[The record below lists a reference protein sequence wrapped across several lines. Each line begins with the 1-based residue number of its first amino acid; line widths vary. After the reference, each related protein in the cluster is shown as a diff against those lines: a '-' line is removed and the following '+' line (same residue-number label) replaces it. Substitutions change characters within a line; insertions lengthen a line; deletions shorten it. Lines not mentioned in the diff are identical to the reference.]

1 MRELGYALLIREKS
15 VSVVEPMISCEQ
27 QFQDLLRASP
37 GQLAF
42 QDIAEMNLL
51 CAHGLP
57 GAEDMD
63 VRTYLR
69 ILGHWT
75 KAIQEKCRRLLPHF
89 CANPESVG
97 IPVG

>member
-1 MRELGYALLIREKS
+1 MRELGYALLMSEKP

-42 QDIAEMNLL
+42 QDIAAMNHL

-57 GAEDMD
+57 GAEGMD
-63 VRTYLR
+63 AHSRT
-69 ILGHWT
+69 
-75 KAIQEKCRRLLPHF
+75 Q
-89 CANPESVG
+89 
-97 IPVG
+97 IPIIGG

>member
-1 MRELGYALLIREKS
+1 MVPIGFALLIREIP

-42 QDIAEMNLL
+42 RDIAEMNLL

-57 GAEDMD
+57 GAENMD

-75 KAIQEKCRRLLPHF
+75 KAIQERCQRLLPHF
-89 CANPESVG
+89 RANPESVG